1 MAIFKPIPFFINN
14 SASPFYFL
22 FRSVNH
28 TNIKIP
34 IPCLN
39 SDEFRMR
46 NRDLTCIGITLHR
59 FIYALLM
66 HVLKNTKTHFSNRYS
81 ILTNKTYNRYEYSKL
96 KNRIKD
102 WLHTLLYLLS
112 FLYDFFSDLI
122 SVFISIRQVLLKI

>member
-46 NRDLTCIGITLHR
+46 NRDLTCIGITMHR

-66 HVLKNTKTHFSNRYS
+66 HVLKNNETHFSNRYY
-81 ILTNKTYNRYEYSKL
+81 ILTNKSVWIFY
-96 KNRIKD
+96 IKKSYQRLV
-102 WLHTLLYLLS
+102 LHNSLS
-112 FLYDFFSDLI
+112 SILFVIPFSRFDKCI
-122 SVFISIRQVLLKI
+122 Y